1 MWVCIAGLTSATESE
16 RFNIISIVTDDQALW
31 TIGAYGNKEVRTPHL
46 DTLAG
51 EGARFTSAFVATP
64 VCSPSRVAFLTGLYG
79 TQVGITDFLN
89 RDEERAGMGL
99 PDTAVTWP
107 AVLQKQGYA
116 TALIG
121 KWHLGTL
128 PQFHPTRHGFD
139 HFYGWLLTPKSIDP
153 VLEVDGENR
162 QLRGSLPDLMIDEA
176 LRYAEQQ
183 RDRPFALLIHFLA
196 PHAPYGPVLEID
208 SAPYRDLNPTVP
220 DFPGL
225 DAEHVKQETRKY
237 YASVH
242 SVDRNVG
249 RLLEGLDKLDL
260 SRRTIVLFTSDHGYM
275 IGHHGLQHK
284 GNAAWIAGGVRG
296 PRRPNMFDDSIR
308 VPLLI
313 RWPGV
318 VRPGAVIDNTVSNI
332 DTFASVLGMLGVAV
346 PDGAKQQ
353 GIDFSPVLRGQSIPP
368 REALFGQYDL
378 HNGGL
383 AFMRMIRTG
392 DWKLVRHYRANTLDE
407 LYDLRNDPGEL
418 TNVYAEASASETRER
433 LQARLEA
440 WMRSIDDP
448 LLDDRGYDPSLNRLP
463 RR

>member
-1 MWVCIAGLTSATESE
+1 
-16 RFNIISIVTDDQALW
+16 
-31 TIGAYGNKEVRTPHL
+31 
-46 DTLAG
+46 
-51 EGARFTSAFVATP
+51 
-64 VCSPSRVAFLTGLYG
+64 
-79 TQVGITDFLN
+79 
-89 RDEERAGMGL
+89 
-99 PDTAVTWP
+99 
-107 AVLQKQGYA
+107 
-116 TALIG
+116 
-121 KWHLGTL
+121 
-128 PQFHPTRHGFD
+128 
-139 HFYGWLLTPKSIDP
+139 
-153 VLEVDGENR
+153 
-162 QLRGSLPDLMIDEA
+162 
-176 LRYAEQQ
+176 
-183 RDRPFALLIHFLA
+183 
-196 PHAPYGPVLEID
+196 
-208 SAPYRDLNPTVP
+208 
-220 DFPGL
+220 
-225 DAEHVKQETRKY
+225 
-237 YASVH
+237 
-242 SVDRNVG
+242 
-249 RLLEGLDKLDL
+249 
-260 SRRTIVLFTSDHGYM
+260 M